1 MQPSSMDKADL
12 VTSVLL
18 ILLGL
23 GAVVESWR
31 MPRLEEL
38 AVNPYTVP
46 GIVPGLLGA
55 IIVLLGAILLVRALR
70 RGGWRL
76 DAGGV
81 LELLRRESA
90 RRLYLSLV
98 LTFGYAAGLVGKIPY
113 WLATVIFVFLFIT
126 LFEWQS
132 AAAPSQ
138 RVKAM
143 GIALAQ
149 AVVVTAAVTA
159 VFQYL
164 FLVRLP

>member
-1 MQPSSMDKADL
+1 MEKADL
-12 VTSVLL
+12 VTSLLL
-18 ILLGL
+18 IGL
-23 GAVVESWR
+23 GSGAVIESWR

-38 AVNPYTVP
+38 AINPYTVP

-55 IIVLLGAILLVRALR
+55 IIVLLGSILLVRSLR

-76 DAGGV
+76 GIGGAWN
-81 LELLRRESA
+81 LLGHESA

-113 WLATVIFVFLFIT
+113 WLATVVFVALFIA
-126 LFEWQS
+126 LFEWRS
-132 AAAPSQ
+132 ASTQ
-138 RVKAM
+138 GRRVRALA
-143 GIALAQ
+143 IALGQ
-149 AVVVTAAVTA
+149 AVAVATAVTM

>member
-12 VTSVLL
+12 VTSLLL
-18 ILLGL
+18 IGLGL
-23 GAVVESWR
+23 GAVIESWR

-55 IIVLLGAILLVRALR
+55 IIVLLGAILLARALR

-81 LELLRRESA
+81 LALLGRESA

-126 LFEWQS
+126 LFEWKS
-132 AAAPSQ
+132 AAAPGQ
-138 RVKAM
+138 RVKAI
-143 GIALAQ
+143 GIALVQ
-149 AVVVTAAVTA
+149 AVAVAAAVTA

>member
-1 MQPSSMDKADL
+1 MRPSSMDKADL

-18 ILLGL
+18 IVL
-23 GAVVESWR
+23 GAGAVIESWR

-38 AVNPYTVP
+38 AINPYTVP

-55 IIVLLGAILLVRALR
+55 IIVLLGMVLLVRSLR

-76 DAGGV
+76 DAGAAAV
-81 LELLRRESA
+81 LLRRESA

-98 LTFGYAAGLVGKIPY
+98 LTFGYAAGLVGRIPY

-126 LFEWQS
+126 LFEWKGAS
-132 AAAPSQ
+132 GPGQ
-138 RVKAM
+138 RVKTI
-143 GIALAQ
+143 GFALVQ
-149 AVVVTAAVTA
+149 AVLVAAAVTA

>member
-12 VTSVLL
+12 VTSLLL
-18 ILLGL
+18 IGLGL
-23 GAVVESWR
+23 GAAVESWR

-38 AVNPYTVP
+38 AINPYTVP

-90 RRLYLSLV
+90 RRLYLSLA

-126 LFEWQS
+126 VFEWKS
-132 AAAPSQ
+132 AAAPGQ
-138 RVKAM
+138 RLRSA
-143 GIALAQ
+143 GIALGQ
-149 AVVVTAAVTA
+149 AIAVAVAVTL

>member
-12 VTSVLL
+12 VTSLLL
-18 ILLGL
+18 IVLGL
-23 GAVVESWR
+23 GAVIESWR

-55 IIVLLGAILLVRALR
+55 IIVLLGMILLVRALR